1 MCLRCQRLI
10 AAYCTPR
17 YCCACIQS
25 LDLSRDKQHLQEL
38 AVPKDALR
46 LAKTGYIAPKK
57 TSEFILNSRL
67 AKDFPQLDFGL
78 RASSLRFPE

>member
-1 MCLRCQRLI
+1 
-10 AAYCTPR
+10 
-17 YCCACIQS
+17 
-25 LDLSRDKQHLQEL
+25 
-38 AVPKDALR
+38 VPKDALR
-46 LAKTGYIAPKK
+46 LAKTGYIMPKK